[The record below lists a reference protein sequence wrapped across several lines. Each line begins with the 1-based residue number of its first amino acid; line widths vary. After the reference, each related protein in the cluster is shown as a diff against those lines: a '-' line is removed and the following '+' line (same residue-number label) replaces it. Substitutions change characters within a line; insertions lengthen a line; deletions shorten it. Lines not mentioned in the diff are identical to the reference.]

1 MDGFWPGGRRAAI
14 SLSFDDGM
22 DSHIS
27 TAAPELEARDLR
39 GTFYVPAGGSED
51 DSSEARSW
59 RERLERFVPVA
70 AAGHEVGNH
79 TVRHPCSLNIDTEAE
94 WGRAGINLLDWTL
107 EDIAADLTE
116 AQRRIDAVFPEQ
128 AATSFAYPCYESTVG
143 KGRDRVSFVPLV
155 ADMFVAARAR
165 GGVFGGFGND
175 PHACDLHYLSSFG
188 AERMPGPLMIGLVER
203 TLARGRWSIFTFHGV
218 AEGDLAVGLA
228 DFQELLDHLT
238 ARRDDI
244 WTAPVVK
251 VAEYL
256 AASIGERST
265 QEA

>member
-1 MDGFWPGGRRAAI
+1 VDCFWPGGRRAAI

-27 TAAPELEARDLR
+27 TGAPELEARDLR

-51 DSSEARSW
+51 DPSEARSW
-59 RERLERFVPVA
+59 RERLERFLPLG

-107 EDIAADLTE
+107 DDIAADLTE

-128 AATSFAYPCYESTVG
+128 PATSFAYPCYESTIG
-143 KGRDRVSFVPLV
+143 KGRERVSFVPLV
-155 ADMFVAARAR
+155 ADMFLAARAR

-188 AERMPGPLMIGLVER
+188 AERMQGPLMIGLVER

-218 AEGDLAVGLA
+218 AEGDLAVGLE
-228 DFQELLDHLT
+228 DFQELLDHLV
-238 ARRDDI
+238 ARQDDI

-251 VAEYL
+251 VAEYV
-256 AASIGERST
+256 AARGGERSP